1 MRYLINPVKS
11 LLSLFAFILFLF
23 LSYVTTITTH
33 VPLSFEKNILFR
45 LL

>member
-23 LSYVTTITTH
+23 LPYVTPITTH

-45 LL
+45 LG